1 MSNPTK
7 KTDLNLQNS
16 EPSTMN
22 NTNELASS
30 MAQNTQINA
39 IRDIIFGQNMQDYEQ
54 RFAEMERTMHRYRQ
68 EQEATLQQTADNL
81 AESIKILETK
91 LLAQLDA
98 DNKKIAAEINILQ
111 NNKLDR
117 FQLGKL
123 LIDLG
128 TKISAV

>member
-1 MSNPTK
+1 MSNQNPKNNPTTT
-7 KTDLNLQNS
+7 TDND
-16 EPSTMN
+16 STLSAA
-22 NTNELASS
+22 TI
-30 MAQNTQINA
+30 AQNTQINA

-54 RFAEMERTMHRYRQ
+54 RFSEMERTMLRYRQ
-68 EQEATLQQTADNL
+68 EQEATLQQTAQNL
-81 AESIKILETK
+81 AESIRILETK
-91 LLAQLDA
+91 LSAQLDA
-98 DNKKIAAEINILQ
+98 DNKKIANEINTLQ